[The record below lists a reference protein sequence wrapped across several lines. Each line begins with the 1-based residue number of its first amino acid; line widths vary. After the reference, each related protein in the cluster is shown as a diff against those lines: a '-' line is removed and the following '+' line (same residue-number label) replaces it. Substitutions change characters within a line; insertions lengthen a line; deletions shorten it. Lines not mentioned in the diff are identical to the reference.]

1 MEETNKTAL
10 NDQDNSPQEEEVQ
23 EEVQEEEQSGIDFI
37 LDIPLDVSVELG
49 RVKMLVNDLLQLGQ
63 GSIVE
68 LNKAVGD
75 SLEIYISD
83 KLIARGE
90 VVVMDEQFGI
100 RVTDIISPHE
110 RVKSLG

>member
-1 MEETNKTAL
+1 MEDVSNQSVDSQEQAPQVEESE
-10 NDQDNSPQEEEVQ
+10 QD
-23 EEVQEEEQSGIDFI
+23 EQYDIELI

-63 GSIVE
+63 GSIIE
-68 LNKAVGD
+68 LNNAVGD
-75 SLEIYISD
+75 PLEIYINN

-90 VVVMDEQFGI
+90 VVVVDEKFGI
-100 RVTDIISPHE
+100 RVTDILSPHE

>member
-1 MEETNKTAL
+1 MEDASNQSVDSQEQAPQVEESE
-10 NDQDNSPQEEEVQ
+10 QD
-23 EEVQEEEQSGIDFI
+23 EQYDIELI

-63 GSIVE
+63 GSIIE
-68 LNKAVGD
+68 LNNAAGD
-75 SLEIYISD
+75 PLEIYINN

-90 VVVMDEQFGI
+90 VVVVDEKFGI
-100 RVTDIISPHE
+100 RVTDILSPHE